1 MGYRAFG
8 GVSGLA
14 QDERLAWSLA
24 EECGGAVNFAYWQ
37 IVSPSLWHSDAIER
51 EFATT
56 KLLEADRPI
65 SVLNAMIHHLDDTN
79 PALLLNALDAAM
91 RTGEPDAKFPDSW
104 HLEKL
109 VKRFEVWADA
119 DQDRLLQ
126 IEFQLVP
133 AFRLGE
139 TASLKLLTDAITSR
153 PELFAELVCL
163 IWRPEASESRAELEP
178 SRGERMGAENAWH
191 LLHDCRRQPG
201 TLENGEIDPDA
212 TVSAS

>member
-1 MGYRAFG
+1 
-8 GVSGLA
+8 
-14 QDERLAWSLA
+14 
-24 EECGGAVNFAYWQ
+24 
-37 IVSPSLWHSDAIER
+37 
-51 EFATT
+51 
-56 KLLEADRPI
+56 
-65 SVLNAMIHHLDDTN
+65 MIHHLDDTN

-109 VKRFEVWADA
+109 VERLEVWADA

-163 IWRPEASESRAELEP
+163 IWRPEASESRADLEP

-212 TVSAS
+212 CIRFVDQALELCRARDRSTMGEQTIGQILAHAPTGEDGIWPGLRPGHP